1 MESQENTIFKSLVS
15 SRALKKKEITLYIY
29 VLKNWII
36 EIVIAYKLKKRKDM
50 DMDNPSQQRNI
61 CAKTESQARP
71 YTPNKIQAFRMTM
84 PKRPQLINGRVK
96 EDIALRET
104 TLK

>member
-1 MESQENTIFKSLVS
+1 
-15 SRALKKKEITLYIY
+15 
-29 VLKNWII
+29 
-36 EIVIAYKLKKRKDM
+36 
-50 DMDNPSQQRNI
+50 MDNPSQQKNI

-84 PKRPQLINGRVK
+84 PKRPRLINGRVQ
-96 EDIALRET
+96 EDIARRET

>member
-1 MESQENTIFKSLVS
+1 
-15 SRALKKKEITLYIY
+15 
-29 VLKNWII
+29 
-36 EIVIAYKLKKRKDM
+36 M
-50 DMDNPSQQRNI
+50 DMDNPSQQKNI

-104 TLK
+104 TLKQT